1 MEHLLRWNNLPYCW
15 KFQIRHPVRPR
26 TTAAYAAH
34 LNKNQHFLR
43 LRVLK
48 IPSSRTNPHPHW
60 KMDKE
65 LEHRHL
71 ENADILEL
79 FCLQGN
85 LEPTLG
91 CDGPSLA
98 AMHDSSPP
106 NPPKMLDLLTDRWSH
121 VVGAYVRLED
131 ETQHLLVNN
140 AYMYLKEDPASRWPQ
155 LLARSSRNSSPSWS
169 CCAKS
174 DKTHTTQREPAST
187 STYHDPAEG
196 TDNGL
201 STLNC
206 SKEEVAATAP
216 PIRDIPPKSRTHGN
230 QISGRGSLTC
240 PHCNLRAIRT
250 IRSLV
255 THGRNC
261 SQTPSSARA
270 KTVVIPHRTCIYE
283 CGYSRNNYARHENLQ
298 HYRCSCG
305 KITTKSHKDCLP
317 IRSTPIDPVKYFV
330 YPPIETPKPTPDDIL
345 DTVFSGLPPFLA
357 RLLEPLD
364 DHSLASTVRRAL
376 QKCQGLVAPKY
387 NGTGRFT
394 TT

>member
-1 MEHLLRWNNLPYCW
+1 
-15 KFQIRHPVRPR
+15 
-26 TTAAYAAH
+26 
-34 LNKNQHFLR
+34 
-43 LRVLK
+43 
-48 IPSSRTNPHPHW
+48 
-60 KMDKE
+60 MDKE

-85 LEPTLG
+85 LAPTLG

-98 AMHDSSPP
+98 AMHDFSPP
-106 NPPKMLDLLTDRWSH
+106 NPRDLLDLLTARWSH
-121 VVGAYVRLED
+121 VVGAYVRMED
-131 ETQHLLVNN
+131 DTQHLLVNN

-155 LLARSSRNSSPSWS
+155 LLARSRRNSSPSWS

-174 DKTHTTQREPAST
+174 DKTHTTQREPASI

-196 TDNGL
+196 TDNIGL
-201 STLNC
+201 STLRC
-206 SKEEVAATAP
+206 SKEKVAATAP
-216 PIRDIPPKSRTHGN
+216 PIRDIPPKPRTHSN

-240 PHCNLRAIRT
+240 PYCKSPAFQT

-261 SQTPSSARA
+261 LQTPSSARA
-270 KTVVIPHRTCIYE
+270 KTVEIPQRACIYL
-283 CGYSRNNYARHENLQ
+283 CGYSRNNYAKHENLL

-305 KITTKSHKDCLP
+305 KITTKSKSHKDCLP
-317 IRSTPIDPVKYFV
+317 IRSTPINPVEYFV
-330 YPPIETPKPTPDDIL
+330 YPRNETREPTKPTPDDIL

-364 DHSLASTVRRAL
+364 DHLLASTVRRAL